1 MQGKCPEGSQKK
13 RLKRMKKGLGRGL
26 SALIPDLPEEQNL
39 IKGDVLEEEIEKITP
54 NPEQPRKQFNEA
66 ALEELSQSIKEFGII
81 QPIVV
86 NKKANGYEIIAGE
99 RRYRAAKL
107 AGLTRVPVIV
117 KTYTDLEALQIAL
130 IENIQR
136 QDLNPIEE
144 ALSYKKL
151 TDYFFFN
158 RETIAKKVGKSRNT
172 ISNRLNLLNLNEDLQ
187 NLVIESKISANHALL
202 LLNKDNQ
209 IELANKIV
217 AENLSIKETE
227 ALLKDETEVPQDPSL
242 NKKEKKLRQVYH
254 ENFERDLAN
263 IFGTNVQIKGQK
275 KGKIEIE
282 YKTEEELE
290 RLVKSLGKN

>member
-1 MQGKCPEGSQKK
+1 
-13 RLKRMKKGLGRGL
+13 MKKGLGRGL

-39 IKGDVLEEEIEKITP
+39 TKGDVLEEDIEKIIP
-54 NPEQPRKQFNEA
+54 NPEQPRKRFNEV

-86 NKKANGYEIIAGE
+86 NKKDNGYEIIAGE
-99 RRYRAAKL
+99 RRYRAAKM
-107 AGLTRVPVIV
+107 AGLKSVPIIV
-117 KTYTDLEALQIAL
+117 KTYTDLESLQIAL

-172 ISNRLNLLNLNEDLQ
+172 ISSRLNLLNLNEDLQ
-187 NLVIESKISANHALL
+187 DLVIDNKISANHALL
-202 LLNKDNQ
+202 LIDRDNQ

-217 AENLSIKETE
+217 EESLSIKETE
-227 ALLKDETEVPQDPSL
+227 ALLKETDKQIEDFDIVEKI
-242 NKKEKKLRQVYH
+242 KKIRTTYY
-254 ENFERDLAN
+254 ENFEKNLSN
-263 IFGTNVQIKGQK
+263 TFGTKVQIKGK
-275 KGKIEIE
+275 EKGKIEIE

-290 RLVKSLGKN
+290 RIMNLIGKN

>member
-1 MQGKCPEGSQKK
+1 
-13 RLKRMKKGLGRGL
+13 MKKGLGRGL

-39 IKGDVLEEEIEKITP
+39 ITGDVLEEEIEKITP

-187 NLVIESKISANHALL
+187 NLVIENKISANHALL

>member
-1 MQGKCPEGSQKK
+1 
-13 RLKRMKKGLGRGL
+13 MKKGLGRGL
-26 SALIPDLPEEQNL
+26 SALIPDLPEETNL
-39 IKGDVLEEEIEKITP
+39 SKGDVLEESIENITA
-54 NPEQPRKQFNEA
+54 NPDQPRKKFNET

-86 NKKANGYEIIAGE
+86 NKKGAGYEIIAGE

-107 AGLTRVPVIV
+107 AGLTHVPIIV

-151 TDYFFFN
+151 TDYFFYN

-187 NLVIESKISANHALL
+187 NLIVENKIGANHALL
-202 LLNKDNQ
+202 LINKENQ

-227 ALLKDETEVPQDPSL
+227 ALLKEKHEENEEDEKDEDKL
-242 NKKEKKLRQVYH
+242 KEKKPRTIYY
-254 ENFERDLAN
+254 ESFERNLGN
-263 IFGTNVQIKGQK
+263 LFGTKVEIKGQK

-290 RLVKSLGKN
+290 RLVKYLGEK

>member
-1 MQGKCPEGSQKK
+1 
-13 RLKRMKKGLGRGL
+13 MKKGLGRGL

-39 IKGDVLEEEIEKITP
+39 IKGDVLEEDIEKITP

-187 NLVIESKISANHALL
+187 NLVIENKISANHALL